1 MQEEFKNR
9 KCSKCESTEF
19 TVGQLRATGG
29 FWTKLF
35 NIQNLKFVT
44 LICKACGYTELYKK
58 GTRSAENILDFFTN

>member
-1 MQEEFKNR
+1 MSEKTKNR

-29 FWTKLF
+29 LWTKLL

-44 LICKACGYTELYKK
+44 LTCKACGYTELYKK
-58 GTRSAENILDFFTN
+58 GTRSAENILDFFA